1 VSDPH
6 APNATIVRRRDV
18 NERVT
23 ILHVQ
28 PDGGRIAPF
37 VAGQFVQIGMPADVA
52 APPTPSGPPTPT
64 HPLEPS
70 DPPARTKLV
79 KRSYSIASA
88 PRETGAYEL
97 CIAFVDEGKL
107 TSKLK
112 PLHAGDRVWHDPTPK
127 GIFTLE
133 KVPDGL
139 DLVFVATATGV
150 APFISMWREYRDKPG
165 RFKRFVVVYGAREQS
180 DLAYH
185 EELLAAERED
195 PRVRYVPVLS
205 RESNASTWSGLR
217 GHVQVALDPARTPET
232 LGFALDP
239 SSTRI
244 LLCGNPAMI
253 EEVREMVLPHGFVA
267 DTARHPGN
275 VHFERYW

>member
-1 VSDPH
+1 MSDSSDPH
-6 APNATIVRRRDV
+6 APNATIVHRRDI

-37 VAGQFVQIGMPADVA
+37 VAGQFVQLGMPADIA
-52 APPTPSGPPTPT
+52 APPTPTPG
-64 HPLEPS
+64 E
-70 DPPARTKLV
+70 PPARTKLV

-88 PRETGAYEL
+88 PREVGAYEL

-107 TSKLK
+107 TSRLK
-112 PLHAGDRVWHDPTPK
+112 PLHAGGRVWHDPTPK

-139 DLVFVATATGV
+139 DLVFVATATGI

-165 RFKRFVVVYGAREQS
+165 RFNRFVAVYGARERS

-185 EELLAAERED
+185 DELVEAARTD
-195 PRVRYVPVLS
+195 SRVRYVPVLS
-205 RESNASTWSGLR
+205 REPKENAWSGLR
-217 GHVQVALDPARTPET
+217 GHVQVAVDPSHAPET

-239 SSTRI
+239 ASTR
-244 LLCGNPAMI
+244 LFLCGNPAMI
-253 EEVREMVLPHGFVA
+253 EDVRAMVLPHGFVA